1 MCQGLSPGFTNSNTV
16 TFRHFCLEP
25 TLRNT
30 FRNNH
35 KHVCVCPRVCNV
47 SENKTSAYYVG

>member
-35 KHVCVCPRVCNV
+35 KHVCVCPCVCNV